1 VGRDD
6 ILQGD
11 DIMQGDNIMQVF
23 AGLLSQLSQQRST
36 GTIRAALGGEWS
48 VPRLAA

>member
-1 VGRDD
+1 M
-6 ILQGD
+6 QGD
-11 DIMQGDNIMQVF
+11 DIMQGGDIMQVF

-36 GTIRAALGGEWS
+36 GTSRAALGGEQS